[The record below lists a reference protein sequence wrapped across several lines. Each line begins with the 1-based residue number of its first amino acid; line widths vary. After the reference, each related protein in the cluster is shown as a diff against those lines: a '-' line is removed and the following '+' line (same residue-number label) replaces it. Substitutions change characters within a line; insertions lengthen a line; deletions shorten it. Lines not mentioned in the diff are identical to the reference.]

1 MLSAN
6 IPVPEGVHT
15 VETHPERG
23 DRLPQS
29 VEDVRQSF
37 IITVQ
42 AMAVVVRQLVLP
54 VPLTSKLT
62 CWSDGVVRRDPSA
75 TLVGHTIGAVTR
87 CI

>member
-15 VETHPERG
+15 VETRPERG

-37 IITVQ
+37 TITVR
-42 AMAVVVRQLVLP
+42 AMAVVVRQLALP
-54 VPLTSKLT
+54 IPLTSKLS
-62 CWSDGVVRRDPSA
+62 CDPSA
-75 TLVGHTIGAVTR
+75 TLAGHTIGAVTR